1 MRVVWNCNFVLF
13 SCSLAS
19 PLFKSES
26 MAVGPE
32 EAFGLTLYPLVLLGC
47 WVNYAQKGDA
57 FVNNFVRKFGCPCES
72 VYEGILE

>member
-1 MRVVWNCNFVLF
+1 
-13 SCSLAS
+13 
-19 PLFKSES
+19 